1 MKSFFAK
8 VLGSVLFIALL
19 VSCSTNVLGDKSYD
33 EVTSQ
38 TVTQP
43 QDQADA
49 GYNEITGVPSKA
61 VQSVGDTWVTYY
73 IAKKGYL
80 QVDFTA
86 VSGTKYEISWT
97 DKYGYIGTRPAVVI
111 DMRLWNSTG
120 GTIQGTK
127 QYNKTSDGNTT
138 PDPYTHTATYSGKH
152 IVRFDEYGTAAG
164 NFQVKIKVVGSSSVS
179 VSSTPSSTPSSTASS
194 SVSTEDGTSAAKA
207 FTLTLGTTLNKTTT
221 ATSQSVWFKFASTAG
236 TVYTVTPIDKSVN
249 SSFTGVNKYYGY
261 KSNSTTAIKIG
272 GYSYIYSTDATRT
285 MTAVDGTTYIKA
297 VSTTKGTFSLVVTGG
312 TPPSSSSVSTSTSS
326 VNSEVAVAYKR
337 YGSATDKVVTP
348 THGVLLVGGAGKA
361 PGSFEWMKTKANGGD
376 FVLLTNYA
384 IDAVM
389 DGDCAIFLSK
399 GFNSVT
405 VLQVDSKAKANT
417 NFVYNYLIKAE
428 AIFLDGGNQ
437 TAYYDNWNDT
447 QVEQGIDYAVNT
459 RGAVIGGTSAGCHA
473 MGKLLHT
480 PRGPASGV
488 DSVQSSDVLTGGPYI
503 NVGGLSDGQSLNS
516 TNYTTTAY
524 DIKLAGS
531 YGFNM
536 SDNFLNIP
544 LMANI
549 ITDTHWSKRDRMGRS
564 IAMLARAIVEGARPL
579 ATVRFIA
586 VDQVTA
592 AAISADGSVKIF
604 GEDKGVNGGLEGNV
618 YFFKPTT
625 APAAGK
631 IVKGTPMTWANA
643 GTLYKVIGT
652 SAGSNTFNL
661 NTWTG
666 TGGTSYNFS
675 VSNGAITP
683 SPTTIQTGN

>member
-1 MKSFFAK
+1 
-8 VLGSVLFIALL
+8 
-19 VSCSTNVLGDKSYD
+19 
-33 EVTSQ
+33 
-38 TVTQP
+38 
-43 QDQADA
+43 
-49 GYNEITGVPSKA
+49 
-61 VQSVGDTWVTYY
+61 
-73 IAKKGYL
+73 
-80 QVDFTA
+80 
-86 VSGTKYEISWT
+86 
-97 DKYGYIGTRPAVVI
+97 
-111 DMRLWNSTG
+111 MRLWNSTG

-127 QYNKTSDGNTT
+127 QYNRTSDGTTT
-138 PDPYTHTATYSGKH
+138 PDPYYHTATYSGKH

-164 NFQVKIKVVGSSSVS
+164 NFQVKIKATGTSSSSVS
-179 VSSTPSSTPSSTASS
+179 SVVSSTS
-194 SVSTEDGTSAAKA
+194 SVSSTSAEDGTTAAKA

-236 TVYTVTPIDKSVN
+236 TVYTVTPTDKSK
-249 SSFTGVNKYYGY
+249 STSFTGVYKYYGY
-261 KSNSTTAIKIG
+261 QANGTTAIKIG

-297 VSTTKGTFSLVVTGG
+297 VSTTKGTFSIVVTGG
-312 TPPSSSSVSTSTSS
+312 TSSSSVSSASSVSSTSS
-326 VNSEVAVAYKR
+326 VSSEVAVAYKR
-337 YGSATDKVVTP
+337 YGSTTDKVVTP
-348 THGVLLVGGAGKA
+348 THGVLLVGGSGKA

-384 IDAVM
+384 IDKTM
-389 DGDCAIFLSK
+389 DADCAIFLGK

-405 VLQVDSKAKANT
+405 VLQVDSKAKAQT

-447 QVEQGIDYAVNT
+447 KVEQGIDYAVNT
-459 RGAVIGGTSAGCHA
+459 RGAVIGGTSAGCHS

-488 DSVQSSDVLTGGPYI
+488 DSVQSSAVLTGGPYI
-503 NVGGLSDGQSLNS
+503 NVGGLSNGQSLNS

-524 DIKLAGS
+524 DITLAGS

-564 IAMLARAIVEGARPL
+564 IAMLARAIKEGARPL
-579 ATVRFIA
+579 STVRLIA

-592 AAISADGSVKIF
+592 AAISADGTVKIF

-618 YFFKPTT
+618 YFFKPTS
-625 APAAGK
+625 APGTC
-631 IVKGTPMTWANA
+631 VKGTPITWASA

-652 SAGSNTFNL
+652 STGSNTFNL

-666 TGGTSYNFS
+666 TGGISYNFS
-675 VSNGAITP
+675 VNNGAITP
-683 SPTTIQTGN
+683 LPSVIQTGN